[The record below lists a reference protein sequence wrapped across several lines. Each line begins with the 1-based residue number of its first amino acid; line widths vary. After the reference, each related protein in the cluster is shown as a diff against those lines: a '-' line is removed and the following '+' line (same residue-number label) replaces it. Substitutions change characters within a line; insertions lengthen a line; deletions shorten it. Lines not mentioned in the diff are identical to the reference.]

1 MRRFCLFALGLGA
14 TALRAAAP
22 APAAVSTGAA
32 MVAVST
38 PAVSLSTG
46 PVAPPPKTVIT
57 SKKVQVL
64 QRGRAVEFT
73 GDVTLTREGDR
84 LTADRVVTEEGNT
97 VARAWGHVALSRNSP
112 VENLTW
118 EAWGD
123 EAAYDTSNSS
133 GTLWGVTAPARA
145 ARAMI
150 LADGKKEVR
159 FQLEAQRITFFQ
171 DRSGGV
177 AESSAPLSM
186 ADAGG
191 GVFIRSEESAPR
203 PRRTELWS
211 GRAVF
216 DGREGRL
223 TLENG
228 FRPPPG
234 FSNTMPPSE
243 SDRPFCRQT
252 VGREIRDVSGEVMT
266 YRPSTRR
273 LVVERNAMARVLFE
287 AKAAAVETK
296 LKKEKK
302 KARGP
307 AR

>member
-1 MRRFCLFALGLGA
+1 
-14 TALRAAAP
+14 
-22 APAAVSTGAA
+22 
-32 MVAVST
+32 
-38 PAVSLSTG
+38 
-46 PVAPPPKTVIT
+46 
-57 SKKVQVL
+57 
-64 QRGRAVEFT
+64 
-73 GDVTLTREGDR
+73 
-84 LTADRVVTEEGNT
+84 
-97 VARAWGHVALSRNSP
+97 
-112 VENLTW
+112 
-118 EAWGD
+118 
-123 EAAYDTSNSS
+123 
-133 GTLWGVTAPARA
+133 GVTAPARA

-287 AKAAAVETK
+287 AKAAAVESK

>member
-123 EAAYDTSNSS
+123 EAAYYLDHD
-133 GTLWGVTAPARA
+133 GYVLAVARV
-145 ARAMI
+145 
-150 LADGKKEVR
+150 G
-159 FQLEAQRITFFQ
+159 
-171 DRSGGV
+171 
-177 AESSAPLSM
+177 
-186 ADAGG
+186 
-191 GVFIRSEESAPR
+191 
-203 PRRTELWS
+203 S
-211 GRAVF
+211 GRA
-216 DGREGRL
+216 
-223 TLENG
+223 
-228 FRPPPG
+228 
-234 FSNTMPPSE
+234 
-243 SDRPFCRQT
+243 
-252 VGREIRDVSGEVMT
+252 
-266 YRPSTRR
+266 
-273 LVVERNAMARVLFE
+273 
-287 AKAAAVETK
+287 
-296 LKKEKK
+296 
-302 KARGP
+302 
-307 AR
+307 